1 MQVAEEQP
9 RIAAQEQIIVD
20 TEEQA
25 RLVAEEEVRI
35 AAEKLLISNPT
46 DNVGKSI
53 SALTLETERSNET
66 QIQLIVDLESALAI
80 KENDLK
86 ELKEENDL
94 SEQNIYVAPK
104 PFKSLSEENEA
115 IERLKISLD
124 TIRSDQNKK
133 IAALES
139 LLAERVISFTD
150 PIDETNL

>member
-1 MQVAEEQP
+1 
-9 RIAAQEQIIVD
+9 
-20 TEEQA
+20 
-25 RLVAEEEVRI
+25 
-35 AAEKLLISNPT
+35 LISNPT

-66 QIQLIVDLESALAI
+66 QIQLIVDLESAVAI

-150 PIDETNL
+150 PIDETNLYFKNKINILKLEQEKAIRNRDLLVSSLEQISIATDF